1 MIKCKDAKVEI
12 EITGG
17 ELMQTMID
25 HEVTVDTAMLA
36 CVGCDLTYIFNEL
49 VKLYGVNEALSLWV
63 GAFSAYH
70 HVIAKGENEND

>member
-12 EITGG
+12 EVTGG

-25 HEVTVDTAMLA
+25 HEVTADTAMLA

-49 VKLYGVNEALSLWV
+49 VKIYGIKTALTLWA

-70 HVIAKGENEND
+70 HVIEKGENET